1 MRTASLRASGASN
14 RSCLVE
20 ATRDVPQRGLVEVG
34 AAQDVSNVQS
44 PPWWES
50 SAPRMSKGVASAG
63 TSPTSA
69 MKANS
74 RGGGIRTRQGTS
86 EQGAR

>member
-1 MRTASLRASGASN
+1 
-14 RSCLVE
+14 
-20 ATRDVPQRGLVEVG
+20 
-34 AAQDVSNVQS
+34 VQS

-74 RGGGIRTRQGTS
+74 RGGGIRTRQCTS